1 VANVAGFFLGAAQ
14 LILYAIY
21 WKPKSSKNT
30 ASKDSEHGS
39 QHEHLLP
46 SSSHFRENNEA

>member
-1 VANVAGFFLGAAQ
+1 VAGFFLGAAQ

-30 ASKDSEHGS
+30 APKDSEHGS